1 MRNILINVIK
11 EINPFDDFDE
21 KTDLIGEGILDS
33 LTLMTY
39 IEQIENRVDVH
50 IPEETIEIENFLNIE
65 SIERLL
71 KGLNAG

>member
-33 LTLMTY
+33 LTLMTF

-50 IPEETIEIENFLNIE
+50 IPEEIG
-65 SIERLL
+65 R
-71 KGLNAG
+71 AHV

>member
-33 LTLMTY
+33 LTLMTF